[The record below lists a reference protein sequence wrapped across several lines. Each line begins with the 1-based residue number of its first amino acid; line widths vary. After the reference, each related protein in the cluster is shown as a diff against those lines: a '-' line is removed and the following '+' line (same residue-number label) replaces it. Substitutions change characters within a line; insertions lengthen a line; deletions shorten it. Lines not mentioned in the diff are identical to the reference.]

1 MCALSVAPIQATK
14 KAGPL
19 SFKLKSGAT
28 GHIVLCQPPGN
39 WGKYPDNALQLASN
53 DTEIFIDNQ
62 PMPIADKEW
71 LVSHAVDTSICVFSR
86 DTFPP
91 GEHILTISSAS
102 DDKYLMLSSIVW
114 PA

>member
-1 MCALSVAPIQATK
+1 MQGTK

-19 SFKLKSGAT
+19 SFKLKSSAT
-28 GHIVLCQPPGN
+28 GHIVLCQPPGV
-39 WGKYPDNALQLASN
+39 WGKYPDNALVLASN

-62 PMPIADKEW
+62 PMPIGDQEW
-71 LVSHAVDTSICVFSR
+71 VANHSVDSSVCVFSR

-102 DDKYLMLSSIVW
+102 DDKYVMLSTIVW